1 MFFFSWIWPSIFKIF
16 CFSLD
21 CECALSLCLKIF
33 QPSPFI
39 LRISNMLCF
48 YRTFLPGNR
57 ECFIYITTFILEI
70 SLTTPI
76 AQLNYALVESS
87 IRIFSSSFLDCLL
100 YKLCK
105 SHFPNP
111 ASVQNKHNSITQRL
125 LFLLL
130 FLEFTIFI
138 SEFYHN
144 LPGQP

>member
-1 MFFFSWIWPSIFKIF
+1 MEIKSCKNTIYYCTGITQNGDSSVQNCALCVYECVCVLLRRFKMFFFSWIWPSIFKIF

-76 AQLNYALVESS
+76 ALA
-87 IRIFSSSFLDCLL
+87 
-100 YKLCK
+100 KLCLGWK
-105 SHFPNP
+105 LNP
-111 ASVQNKHNSITQRL
+111 YL
-125 LFLLL
+125 
-130 FLEFTIFI
+130 
-138 SEFYHN
+138 
-144 LPGQP
+144 